1 MSASE
6 IAIVLSAPNVSRP
19 VGLRDRAVLEVFTS
33 CALCRADLI
42 DLGVRDVDYDRGTVF
57 VRCGKGAK
65 DTLRAH

>member
-1 MSASE
+1 
-6 IAIVLSAPNVSRP
+6 
-19 VGLRDRAVLEVFTS
+19 LEVFTS